1 MTKVQNLDENL
12 TELTI
17 NDLADKTPAQ
27 AEIWI
32 ENNVNDLATAKT
44 VLKKM
49 ARYMVAV
56 ARILEEIDGQ

>member
-1 MTKVQNLDENL
+1 MTKVQNLDESR

-27 AEIWI
+27 AETWI

-44 VLKKM
+44 VLKEM
-49 ARYMVAV
+49 ARYMVAI
-56 ARILEEIDGQ
+56 AHRLESDD